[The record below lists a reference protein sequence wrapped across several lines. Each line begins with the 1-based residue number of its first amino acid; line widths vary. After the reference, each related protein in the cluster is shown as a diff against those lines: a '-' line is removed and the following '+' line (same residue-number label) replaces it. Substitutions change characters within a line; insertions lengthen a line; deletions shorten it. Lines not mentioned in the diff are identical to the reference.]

1 MLAGAWMRSP
11 TWSAARWPRR
21 CWPPVLDL
29 DPILD
34 DNITFHGVL
43 IQDNGDRTRRLA
55 ALLADGT
62 LRPVVRHVLPL
73 AAAADAHRIV
83 ESGHAGGKIV
93 LEVTGA
99 S

>member
-1 MLAGAWMRSP
+1 
-11 TWSAARWPRR
+11 
-21 CWPPVLDL
+21 
-29 DPILD
+29 
-34 DNITFHGVL
+34 VL